1 MSPTHTMSA
10 HLCKQI
16 VSSWRESRQSNTT
29 SSSPLPSPPNSMG
42 SYFPRS
48 LSSSSSP
55 KTSLDNGDRHN
66 TSVPLSRQTSNNNN
80 NSRNWRWGS
89 R

>member
-16 VSSWRESRQSNTT
+16 VSSWRESRQNTSS
-29 SSSPLPSPPNSMG
+29 SSSPLPSPPNNHMG

-48 LSSSSSP
+48 LSSSP
-55 KTSLDNGDRHN
+55 KTSLDNGDRHD
-66 TSVPLSRQTSNNNN
+66 TSVPLSRQTSN
-80 NSRNWRWGS
+80 SNWRWGS

>member
-16 VSSWRESRQSNTT
+16 VSSWRESRQGRH
-29 SSSPLPSPPNSMG
+29 SSPEASPLPSPPNNMTS

-48 LSSSSSP
+48 LSPKSSM
-55 KTSLDNGDRHN
+55 DNGDRSD
-66 TSVPLSRQTSNNNN
+66 TTAPLSRTTSN
-80 NSRNWRWGS
+80 SNWRWGS

>member
-16 VSSWRESRQSNTT
+16 VSSWRESRQSRH
-29 SSSPLPSPPNSMG
+29 SSPESSPLPSPPNNAT

-48 LSSSSSP
+48 LSPKSSM
-55 KTSLDNGDRHN
+55 DNGDRHHD
-66 TSVPLSRQTSNNNN
+66 TSVPISRQTSNSN
-80 NSRNWRWGS
+80 NWRWGS

>member
-16 VSSWRESRQSNTT
+16 VSSWRESRQGNSRH
-29 SSSPLPSPPNSMG
+29 SSPESSPLPSPPNNMT

-48 LSSSSSP
+48 LTSP
-55 KTSLDNGDRHN
+55 KSSMDNGDRHD
-66 TSVPLSRQTSNNNN
+66 TTVPISRQTSNNN
-80 NSRNWRWGS
+80 WRWGS